1 MEQWKTADEVL
12 DFAIKNEENARDFYK
27 ELGSKMKRPAM
38 KAVFEGFA
46 MEEEGH
52 KTLLL
57 KVKETGGFAT
67 SSEKILDLKIGDY
80 IVPVEPK
87 GDLTY
92 QDALILAMKKE
103 KMAYKLYTNLSA
115 AVEDT
120 ALKATMISLANEEAK
135 HKLRFEIEYDDQFMK
150 DQ

>member
-1 MEQWKTADEVL
+1 MDQWTTVDEVL

-27 ELGSKMKRPAM
+27 ALAGKMERPAM
-38 KAVFEGFA
+38 KTVFEGFA

-52 KTLLL
+52 KNLLS
-57 KVKETGGFAT
+57 KVRETGGFAA

-80 IVPVEPK
+80 LVPVETE

-115 AVEDT
+115 AVKDET
-120 ALKATMISLANEEAK
+120 LKTTMVSLANEEAK

>member
-1 MEQWKTADEVL
+1 MEQWKTVEEVL
-12 DFAIKNEENARDFYK
+12 DFAIKNEENARDFYTK
-27 ELGSKMKRPAM
+27 LAGKMERPAM
-38 KAVFEGFA
+38 KTVFEGFA

-52 KTLLL
+52 KKLLL
-57 KVKETGGFAT
+57 KVKETGGFAP
-67 SSEKILDLKIGDY
+67 SSENILDLKIGDY
-80 IVPVEPK
+80 LVPVETE
-87 GDLTY
+87 GDLSY

-115 AVEDT
+115 AVSDDSLRST
-120 ALKATMISLANEEAK
+120 LTSLANEEAK